1 MAQVTV
7 TGRAIALKIDIAEN
21 SAGDVAINDSN
32 HI

>member
-1 MAQVTV
+1 MVQVAV

-21 SAGDVAINDSN
+21 SDGDVAINESN